1 MAWREAARPERG
13 AAREAEEGVTH
24 QMTRYKVSLENIRL
38 YGYHG
43 ASENER
49 ELGQRFE
56 IDVELI
62 ADLSEAVKSDSMKKT
77 VDYEKVYRLV
87 ESEVVNQKYHL
98 LETMADKIAR
108 DILDQFDAL
117 EVIVRVRKPS
127 VPIAGAIDHV
137 EIEVTRAR

>member
-1 MAWREAARPERG
+1 MP
-13 AAREAEEGVTH
+13 
-24 QMTRYKVSLENIRL
+24 QYKVSLENIRL

-56 IDVELI
+56 IDVEI
-62 ADLSEAVKSDSMKKT
+62 TADLSQAVATDSMSKT
-77 VDYEKVYRLV
+77 VNYEQVYRLV
-87 ESEVVNQKYHL
+87 EAEVVHEKYHL

-108 DILDQFDAL
+108 DLLSKFDAE
-117 EVIVRVRKPS
+117 EVLVRVRKPS

-137 EIEVTRAR
+137 EVEVTHKR

>member
-1 MAWREAARPERG
+1 MAEYRI
-13 AAREAEEGVTH
+13 
-24 QMTRYKVSLENIRL
+24 SLENIRL

-56 IDVELI
+56 IDVEII
-62 ADLSEAVKSDSMKKT
+62 ADLSEAVANDDMKKT

-98 LETMADKIAR
+98 LEAMADKIAR
-108 DILDQFDAL
+108 DVLAQFGAL
-117 EVIVRVRKPS
+117 EVVVRIRKPS
-127 VPIAGAIDHV
+127 VPIAGSIDHV
-137 EIEVTRAR
+137 EVEVVHSG

>member
-1 MAWREAARPERG
+1 MAEYRI
-13 AAREAEEGVTH
+13 
-24 QMTRYKVSLENIRL
+24 SLENIRL

-56 IDVELI
+56 VDVEII
-62 ADLSEAVKSDSMKKT
+62 ADLSDAVASDDMKKT

-98 LETMADKIAR
+98 LEAMADKIAR
-108 DILDQFDAL
+108 DVLVQFGAL
-117 EVIVRVRKPS
+117 EVVVRVRKPS
-127 VPIAGAIDHV
+127 VPIAGSIDHV
-137 EIEVTRAR
+137 EVEVVHSA

>member
-1 MAWREAARPERG
+1 MAEYRI
-13 AAREAEEGVTH
+13 
-24 QMTRYKVSLENIRL
+24 SLENIRL

-56 IDVELI
+56 IDVEII
-62 ADLSEAVKSDSMKKT
+62 ADLSSAVASDDMKKT
-77 VDYEKVYRLV
+77 INYEAVFKLV
-87 ESEVVNQKYHL
+87 EAEVVHQRYHL

-108 DILDQFDAL
+108 DVLSKFGAL
-117 EVIVRVRKPS
+117 EVVVRIRKPS

-137 EIEVTRAR
+137 EIEVVHSA

>member
-1 MAWREAARPERG
+1 MAEYRIA
-13 AAREAEEGVTH
+13 
-24 QMTRYKVSLENIRL
+24 LENIRL

-56 IDVELI
+56 VDVEII
-62 ADLSEAVKSDSMKKT
+62 ADLSEAVSSDDMKKT

-98 LETMADKIAR
+98 LEAMADKIAR
-108 DILDQFDAL
+108 DVLEQFGAL
-117 EVIVRVRKPS
+117 EVVVRVRKPS
-127 VPIAGAIDHV
+127 VPIAGSIDHV
-137 EIEVTRAR
+137 EVEVVHSA